1 MPSRFMFAAK
11 AREFAPYL
19 HPRYWAAW
27 AGLGVL
33 RALSFLPLPLLWLL
47 GVPIGQLA
55 ASLPT
60 HARRTVD
67 TNLALCFPTLSP
79 AQRRRLR
86 QKHFRALAQV
96 ALSVGISL
104 WASKRRL
111 ARLIRFRN
119 RDIYDQALT
128 QGRRVIFLAPHFLVL
143 EIAGLYLSH
152 QRPMISMYKS
162 PKNKLFD
169 WVLRTS
175 RSRFGGIMIER
186 SAELRPLIRML
197 RAGRPFYYLPDQ
209 EPGGAEFVF
218 APFFGIPTATITA
231 LSRMARLADA
241 VVIPCFTRLLPFG
254 RGYEVTFVPAFVNY
268 PSGDNVK
275 DATQMNAAIEH
286 GVREMPEQYMWTYK
300 RFKTRPD
307 NLPSLY
313 VAKN

>member
-1 MPSRFMFAAK
+1 MLAAK
-11 AREFAPYL
+11 ARKFARFL

-27 AGLGVL
+27 TGLGIL
-33 RALSFLPLPLLWLL
+33 RVLSFLPLPLLWLL

-55 ASLPT
+55 ANLPT
-60 HARRTVD
+60 RARRTVD
-67 TNLALCFPTLSP
+67 TNLALCFPALSS
-79 AQRRRLR
+79 AQHRHLR

-96 ALSVGISL
+96 ALSVGVSL

-111 ARLIRFRN
+111 ARLIQFRN
-119 RDIYDQALT
+119 REIYDQALA
-128 QGRRVIFLAPHFLVL
+128 QGQHVILLAPHFLVL

-241 VVIPCFTRLLPFG
+241 VVIPCFTRLLPLG
-254 RGYEVTFVPAFVNY
+254 KGYEVAFGPAFTHY

-275 DATQMNAAIEH
+275 DAAQMNAAIEQ
-286 GVREMPEQYMWTYK
+286 GVRDMPEQYMWTYK
-300 RFKTRPD
+300 RFKTRP
-307 NLPSLY
+307 NNASSFYAP
-313 VAKN
+313 KN